1 MKKQGDKKTAHQL
14 KSLFI
19 YGMSSSLIISSYIL
33 PISAENIQDKR
44 QEFTIA
50 SLPIDDPTL
59 KQGINEIKVPDA
71 PKSPKN
77 EAPIKPPIS
86 PSNQPSNS
94 VSNTINSNSSNTS
107 SSNTANNSSSTNNRP
122 ANNSSSANNRPANNS
137 SSANNR
143 PANNS
148 SSANNRPANNSS
160 SANNR
165 PANNSS
171 NTGSSSRN
179 NRGNSSNRNPVIS
192 TNNSSKEPTYRNID
206 FVDIPFGILSPGDF
220 KSDGRYFHFY
230 RFEGQENQVIQ
241 LRLTGSVDKRR
252 TNNLSLQPYM
262 FLLDPD
268 NNVIL
273 RRGSSDKS
281 KNIRDASIFAKL
293 PAKGNY
299 TIAVT
304 SQNPGDIGRY
314 TLALRN
320 DRASYIEDEFNQL
333 TDTSPTLQNGNSYN
347 VTKLEG
353 KKGQLIS
360 IRADSVFEDFSP
372 FIVLLDAKGKV
383 ISSDSDR
390 EGLYSALIDR
400 AKLPDDGTYYVVVF
414 SKTATRRGRYRL
426 TIF

>member
-1 MKKQGDKKTAHQL
+1 MKKQDDKKSAHKL

-19 YGMSSSLIISSYIL
+19 YGISSSLIISSYIL
-33 PISAENIQDKR
+33 PISAENIQNKR
-44 QEFTIA
+44 REFIIA

-59 KQGINEIKVPDA
+59 KQGINEIKVPEA
-71 PKSPKN
+71 PKSQKD
-77 EAPIKPPIS
+77 EAPIKAPIN
-86 PSNQPSNS
+86 PNPKNQPNTS
-94 VSNTINSNSSNTS
+94 VSNNINPNRGNSSTSNTS
-107 SSNTANNSSSTNNRP
+107 NNSSSSNNRPTNSSSSSNNRP
-122 ANNSSSANNRPANNS
+122 ANNSSSSNNRPANNS
-137 SSANNR
+137 SSSNNR
-143 PANNS
+143 PVNNS
-148 SSANNRPANNSS
+148 SSSRSPN
-160 SANNR
+160 
-165 PANNSS
+165 
-171 NTGSSSRN
+171 RN
-179 NRGNSSNRNPVIS
+179 NRGSSRTPNPVTS
-192 TNNSSKEPTYRNID
+192 TNSSSKEPTYRNID

-220 KSDGRYFHFY
+220 KSEGRYFHFY

-293 PAKGNY
+293 PAKGSY

-320 DRASYIEDEFNQL
+320 DRASYIEDDFSEL

-353 KKGQLIS
+353 KKGQLVS

-383 ISSDSDR
+383 VSSDSER
-390 EGLYSALIDR
+390 EGQYSALIDR

>member
-1 MKKQGDKKTAHQL
+1 MKKQDDKKSAHKL

-19 YGMSSSLIISSYIL
+19 YGISSSLIISSYIL
-33 PISAENIQDKR
+33 PISAENIQDKSR
-44 QEFTIA
+44 EFIIA

-59 KQGINEIKVPDA
+59 KQGINEIKVPEA
-71 PKSPKN
+71 PKSQKD
-77 EAPIKPPIS
+77 EAPIKAPIN
-86 PSNQPSNS
+86 PNPKNQPNTS
-94 VSNTINSNSSNTS
+94 VSNNINPNSGNSSTSNTS
-107 SSNTANNSSSTNNRP
+107 NNSSSYNNRPVNNSSSYNNRP
-122 ANNSSSANNRPANNS
+122 ANNSSSANNRPVNNN

-143 PANNS
+143 TANNNS
-148 SSANNRPANNSS
+148 SSRSS
-160 SANNR
+160 
-165 PANNSS
+165 
-171 NTGSSSRN
+171 
-179 NRGNSSNRNPVIS
+179 NPVIS

-220 KSDGRYFHFY
+220 KSEGRYFHFY

-293 PAKGNY
+293 PAKGSY

-320 DRASYIEDEFNQL
+320 DRASYIEDDFSEL

-390 EGLYSALIDR
+390 EGQYSALIDR

-414 SKTATRRGRYRL
+414 SKIATRRGRYRL